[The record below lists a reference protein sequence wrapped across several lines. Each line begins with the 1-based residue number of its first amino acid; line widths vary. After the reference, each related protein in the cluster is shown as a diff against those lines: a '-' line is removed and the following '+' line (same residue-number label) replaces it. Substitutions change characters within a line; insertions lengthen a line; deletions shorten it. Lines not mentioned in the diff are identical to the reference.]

1 MTRTPRLAHGWQL
14 VRGPGLSDALVR
26 EFIRPAVRA
35 VPSSLAR
42 RLGAC
47 RISLPGEVAAGVASR
62 WTMTDGGLEVSVT
75 TEGIEDHDIAM
86 ELLLCLGQAL
96 WEKLSDAE
104 LRAYWILLSDE
115 IGAGIEG
122 EIDEQALDEKRSLLN
137 SRSHAT
143 SLQAAGPLWPC
154 VFRRIGGRVRSLPVA
169 RGDRQNRP
177 GLPARGRVAAASGTV
192 GAVVPAGPRLPAVPR
207 RVARRQ
213 LLHSVTPGLAGH
225 QASQFGLDSSASREG

>member
-14 VRGPGLSDALVR
+14 VHGPGLSDALVR
-26 EFIRPAVRA
+26 EFIRPSIRA

-42 RLGAC
+42 RLGSC
-47 RISLPGEVAAGVASR
+47 RISLPVEVAASVASR
-62 WTMTDGGLEVSVT
+62 WTMTGGGLEISVT
-75 TEGIEDHDIAM
+75 TEEIEEHDIAM

-122 EIDEQALDEKRSLLN
+122 EIDEQALEEKRSLPN

-143 SLQAAGPLWPC
+143 SVRRLARYSRASFAGSAAEYVHCLWHEVTVRTGP
-154 VFRRIGGRVRSLPVA
+154 
-169 RGDRQNRP
+169 DY
-177 GLPARGRVAAASGTV
+177 LPAAQLRRRLELLARWFPPDRGYRLF
-192 GAVVPAGPRLPAVPR
+192 PAP
-207 RVARRQ
+207 
-213 LLHSVTPGLAGH
+213 
-225 QASQFGLDSSASREG
+225 SRGGKFSIP